1 MTEVWEILSGKIPG
15 ETSAFTKIL
24 SENSLTDLG
33 IAAGIAAGSF
43 ILLFSMKRV
52 VGRFLGR
59 MANRRGTFVPRFFS
73 ETFARSGSFF
83 FAVIALDIGSRWLEL
98 ADRARGVLDRILVVA
113 LILQC
118 ARWLN
123 HVVKLAVGHYRELH
137 AQDDPNSAR
146 VPVRFVGIVV
156 RSLIWIISSSL
167 VLQTIGF
174 DVTSLVAGLGISGIV
189 VALAAQNIVSDLFAS
204 LMIVVDKPFV
214 VGDVISLDGMTGRV
228 ETVGIKTT
236 RLRSVDGELLLIG
249 NQDLLKSRLRNFMNI
264 SERRSV
270 FRIGVEY
277 GTSPELLERIP
288 EMVRTIVESVPGAR
302 FDRGHFARFAESAL
316 EFEFSVYVEGPDYV
330 DFMNGIQAINLG
342 ICRAFAREGIAFA
355 FPTRT
360 IEFGKSARGVW
371 GSTDSQG

>member
-1 MTEVWEILSGKIPG
+1 MTEIWDILSGAIPG
-15 ETSAFTKIL
+15 EASRFGKIL
-24 SENSLTDLG
+24 SDNSLSDLG
-33 IAAGIAAGSF
+33 ISAAIAAGSF
-43 ILLFSMKRV
+43 ILLLSLKRI
-52 VGRFLGR
+52 VGRFLAR
-59 MANRRGTFVPRFFS
+59 TATRRGTFVPRFFS